1 MSGSSVSN
9 DLIKATSMFEN
20 MDVAQLSGEETA
32 RRLPYGR
39 LVPAIHRAASEL
51 RDGKIQAPPRL
62 VTPMENSN
70 GSVMCMPASASDLSI
85 VKLLTVLPGNA
96 GSGHPTVQGQVSVFD
111 AANGRPLALLDAGT
125 VTSRR
130 TAAVSMAGAE
140 RLLTVPPRSVMV
152 VGNGVQAASHIE
164 AFANYFGIER
174 FHVAARNM
182 AGAAEMRATIRDKTA
197 ELDIAL
203 VPATELDGFPWDGL
217 DVIVCATT
225 STSPVIPPDI
235 PDNILVIG
243 VGAYR
248 PDMIELPQPLL
259 RRRSVIVDTLE
270 GARHEA
276 GDLIHAEL
284 DWAEVAELC
293 DIEKRGMPTE
303 RSFVLKTVGH
313 AAWDLAAC
321 RTALE

>member
-1 MSGSSVSN
+1 
-9 DLIKATSMFEN
+9 MFGD
-20 MDVAQLSGEETA
+20 MRSAQLCSEETA
-32 RRLPYGR
+32 LRLPYDR

-62 VTPMENSN
+62 ITPMENSN

-85 VKLLTVLPGNA
+85 VKLLTVLPDNA
-96 GSGHPTVQGQVSVFD
+96 RSGHPTVQGQVSVFD
-111 AANGRPLALLDAGT
+111 ATNGRPLAQLDAGT

-130 TAAVSMAGAE
+130 TAAVSMAGTE
-140 RLLTVPPRSVMV
+140 RLLAVPPRSVMI
-152 VGNGVQAASHIE
+152 VGNGVQAASHIG
-164 AFANYFGIER
+164 AFANYFGTER

-182 AGAAEMRATIRDKTA
+182 DGAAAMRTA
-197 ELDIAL
+197 LRNKMPALDIAL
-203 VPATELDGFPWDGL
+203 VPANELDGFAFDGL

-225 STSPVIPPDI
+225 STSPVITPDI
-235 PDNILVIG
+235 PDHVLVVG

-248 PDMIELPQPLL
+248 PDMIELPQQIL

-276 GDLIHAEL
+276 GDLIAAKL
-284 DWAEVAELC
+284 NWAEVTELC
-293 DIEKRGMPTE
+293 NIEEGGSPAAQ
-303 RSFVLKTVGH
+303 SFVLKTVGH

-321 RTALE
+321 RTVLE